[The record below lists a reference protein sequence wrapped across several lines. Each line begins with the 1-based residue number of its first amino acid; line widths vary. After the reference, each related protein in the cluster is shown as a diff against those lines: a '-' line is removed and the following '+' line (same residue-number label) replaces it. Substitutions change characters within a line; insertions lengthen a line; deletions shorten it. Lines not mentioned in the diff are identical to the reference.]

1 MGLQKGTTNNINGRP
16 KGTPNKIT
24 KELREY
30 FALLIAEN
38 FDKLQSDIDALEPK
52 DRIKTI
58 LELSKFIL
66 PTLKATDVSL
76 GINENKSEPVQIVF
90 SDTKIVIE

>member
-1 MGLQKGTTNNINGRP
+1 MGLQKGITNNINGRP

-30 FALLIAEN
+30 FVLLIAEN

-76 GINENKSEPVQIVF
+76 GLNESRVEPVQIVF
-90 SDTKIVIE
+90 SDSKKVI